1 MFVMQG
7 QPTTLHAGDRLV
19 YRPWRGTIAFV
30 RQSVQMH
37 YLRDHLTGGDD
48 QYAIGGNVGIREL
61 ARAFAD
67 ACGLVAREF
76 KEHEERDRG
85 AIYYDFYAPGTLKD
99 EA

>member
-1 MFVMQG
+1 MIVVPAIDLLDGKAVRLEQG
-7 QPTTLHAGDRLV
+7 RYDRVTV
-19 YRPWRGTIAFV
+19 YDDAPWDR
-30 RQSVQMH
+30 
-37 YLRDHLTGGDD
+37 
-48 QYAIGGNVGIREL
+48 